1 MDNTDV
7 IIIGN
12 DFTKTGVAETTDYV
26 VHAHSVRGGRAVSFI
41 MTGNMISG
49 KTTC

>member
-7 IIIGN
+7 IIIDN
-12 DFTKTGVAETTDYV
+12 DFTKTGVAETKDYV
-26 VHAHSVRGGRAVSFI
+26 VHALCTRGRAVSFI

>member
-12 DFTKTGVAETTDYV
+12 DFTKQELLRQRIMLCM
-26 VHAHSVRGGRAVSFI
+26 HSVRGGRAVSFI

>member
-12 DFTKTGVAETTDYV
+12 DFTKTGVAETKDYV
-26 VHAHSVRGGRAVSFI
+26 VHALCTRGGVQFRL
-41 MTGNMISG
+41 
-49 KTTC
+49 